1 MSAFSLADKFLS
13 LSRLAEILLEAET
26 VCNLNN
32 NGVLLDPIMDM
43 FWWEGT
49 KDRGGLTR

>member
-1 MSAFSLADKFLS
+1 MSAFSLADKF